1 MTHFRSCA
9 EPFIFEVQGMKK
21 STLFIF
27 VLIAIF
33 GLSGSM
39 VLAGKQA
46 PQSDNIQWL
55 SYKQGMSLA
64 KKENKRVYLH
74 FYTEWCNYCK
84 EMEQTTFRNPA
95 VIRLINEDFVAIRV
109 NTGEETAVA
118 GQYNIRPVPDNW
130 FLSADGKKLRNF
142 LGYYEAEQF
151 VTVLRYVNEQL

>member
-1 MTHFRSCA
+1 
-9 EPFIFEVQGMKK
+9 MKK

-33 GLSGSM
+33 CLSGSM

-46 PQSDNIQWL
+46 PQSDHINWL

-84 EMEQTTFRNPA
+84 EMQQSTFRNPA
-95 VIRLINEDFVAIRV
+95 VIKMINEDFVAIRV
-109 NTGEETAVA
+109 NTNEEAVVA
-118 GQYNIRPVPDNW
+118 GRYNIRPVPDNW

-142 LGYYEAEQF
+142 LGYYEADQF
-151 VTVLRYVNEQL
+151 VTVLRYVHDQF